1 MERGHANGRLIFKR
15 ADEHGRTQ
23 ESFDFVCELV
33 DCLGA
38 ELIEKR
44 HEHWSRRAEQ
54 ATLAARTIH
63 EAGGTFGEHAVACI
77 ESKAGIDF
85 GDIVDLNGNKA
96 CLARHAAHL
105 SNSVDQRV
113 DIAQARYRVGRICQ
127 ASVDDSAHIH
137 AGLGIGAVQAVTRA
151 VAKHVFSG
159 GIHYAIL
166 HVVEVPR
173 AVYHHVELGA
183 YVVAVLGMNAG
194 EPHVE

>member
-23 ESFDFVCELV
+23 EPFDVACDLI

-38 ELIEKR
+38 ELIEEC
-44 HEHWSRRAEQ
+44 HERWPRRAEQ
-54 ATLAARTIH
+54 AALAARTIH
-63 EAGGTFGEHAVACI
+63 EAGGAFGEYTVACI
-77 ESKAGIDF
+77 ESKAGIDL

-105 SNSVDQRV
+105 SNSVDQCV

-127 ASVDDSAHIH
+127 ASVDDNAHIH
-137 AGLGIGAVQAVTRA
+137 AGLGIGAVQTVARA

-166 HVVEVPR
+166 HEVEVPR

>member
-1 MERGHANGRLIFKR
+1 MLIQFGTWNLHGFTEQRFELVQNGNGLSVNAVQMERGHANGRLIFKR

-96 CLARHAAHL
+96 CLARTRRISPIALTSAWT
-105 SNSVDQRV
+105 SPRPVTESVVSAKLRLM
-113 DIAQARYRVGRICQ
+113 IMPTYMLG
-127 ASVDDSAHIH
+127 SVS
-137 AGLGIGAVQAVTRA
+137 
-151 VAKHVFSG
+151 
-159 GIHYAIL
+159 
-166 HVVEVPR
+166 VPSKR
-173 AVYHHVELGA
+173 
-183 YVVAVLGMNAG
+183 
-194 EPHVE
+194 

>member
-63 EAGGTFGEHAVACI
+63 EAGGAFGEHAVACI

-96 CLARHAAHL
+96 CLARHATHFA
-105 SNSVDQRV
+105 NGVDQGV
-113 DIAQARYRVGRICQ
+113 NIAQAGHGIGRICQ
-127 ASVDDSAHIH
+127 ASVDDNAHIH
-137 AGLGIGAVQAVTRA
+137 AGLGIGSIQAVARA
-151 VAKHVFSG
+151 VAKHVFSS

>member
-1 MERGHANGRLIFKR
+1 MLIQFGTWNLHGFTEQRFELVQNGNGLSVNAVQMERGHANGRLIFKR

-127 ASVDDSAHIH
+127 ASVDDSATYM
-137 AGLGIGAVQAVTRA
+137 LGSV
-151 VAKHVFSG
+151 S
-159 GIHYAIL
+159 
-166 HVVEVPR
+166 VPSKR
-173 AVYHHVELGA
+173 
-183 YVVAVLGMNAG
+183 
-194 EPHVE
+194 